1 MAAAELFGCRFQVY
15 RNGQI
20 FYTFRNR
27 QCLLNILDSQA
38 RVLYDFT
45 AEPGNNEL
53 TVKEGETVTITNQ
66 EIGGGW
72 LEAKSNKGEVG
83 LVPEDYVEII
93 VSPAPTGSASVD
105 LLGFDAFSTP
115 SESNA
120 FPSNQVDIVV
130 SVAHSGAPEN
140 LIPPVAAPD
149 QGNSTNDPWTTWN
162 ADASGQS
169 ADSWGLKPE
178 KPEPPKVNPANNW
191 KTTEYGHPQAYQGP
205 GAADDDEWD
214 DDWYDSKPSG
224 ASVDPESGDA
234 GGINR
239 GASSMK
245 MALNKPVNHR
255 YKHFDWLYERLL
267 DKYGSAVPIP
277 SLPDKQVTGEATL
290 TDALTYAGKTYEEI
304 AGLVAEQEC
313 IETCKLDL
321 SLETPIFPGNGHL
334 QPPPEDVQNYIM
346 KHFRWNSLGRNTNGT
361 LISTSQEGGTG
372 SSGENTPLSILLEIL
387 SPPQRQAEM
396 EPMEGQAAQKKD
408 NKRSYSMEHFR
419 WGKPVGRK
427 RRPVKVYPN
436 GVEEESAE
444 SYPAEIRRDLSVE
457 FSYPQKLKAKT
468 YVNVTP
474 HPQNKN
480 YTIDHFRWRDPP
492 KDKRYGGFMKS
503 WDERSQKPLLT
514 LFKNVMIK
522 DGHEKKGQ

>member
-1 MAAAELFGCRFQVY
+1 MSYNFLNCKEREIKGLCRRGEKRKLIFGGHCSRRAGSFNTWISEMLRSVVNCVLAVLWLYSTSAQSQCWEDYRCRDLS
-15 RNGQI
+15 
-20 FYTFRNR
+20 TEA
-27 QCLLNILDSQA
+27 NIL
-38 RVLYDFT
+38 
-45 AEPGNNEL
+45 
-53 TVKEGETVTITNQ
+53 
-66 EIGGGW
+66 
-72 LEAKSNKGEVG
+72 
-83 LVPEDYVEII
+83 
-93 VSPAPTGSASVD
+93 
-105 LLGFDAFSTP
+105 
-115 SESNA
+115 
-120 FPSNQVDIVV
+120 
-130 SVAHSGAPEN
+130 
-140 LIPPVAAPD
+140 
-149 QGNSTNDPWTTWN
+149 
-162 ADASGQS
+162 
-169 ADSWGLKPE
+169 
-178 KPEPPKVNPANNW
+178 
-191 KTTEYGHPQAYQGP
+191 
-205 GAADDDEWD
+205 
-214 DDWYDSKPSG
+214 
-224 ASVDPESGDA
+224 
-234 GGINR
+234 
-239 GASSMK
+239 
-245 MALNKPVNHR
+245 
-255 YKHFDWLYERLL
+255 
-267 DKYGSAVPIP
+267 
-277 SLPDKQVTGEATL
+277 
-290 TDALTYAGKTYEEI
+290 
-304 AGLVAEQEC
+304 EC

-387 SPPQRQAEM
+387 SPPQRQEEM
-396 EPMEGQAAQKKD
+396 EPMEGQAAQKND

-436 GVEEESAE
+436 GVEEESSE